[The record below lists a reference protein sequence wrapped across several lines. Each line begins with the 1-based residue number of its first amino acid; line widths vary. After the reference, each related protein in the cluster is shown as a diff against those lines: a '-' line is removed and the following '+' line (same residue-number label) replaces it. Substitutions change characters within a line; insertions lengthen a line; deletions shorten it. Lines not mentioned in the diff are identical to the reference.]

1 MYNILGSF
9 VPSDVPGDPELGGWR
24 PIPSSYY
31 RNLSAIHNTGLWQAL
46 QYLGFELRYSKL
58 KRAMEVIANKLRQE

>member
-1 MYNILGSF
+1 MYNTFIPLAPGEA
-9 VPSDVPGDPELGGWR
+9 PGDPELGGWR